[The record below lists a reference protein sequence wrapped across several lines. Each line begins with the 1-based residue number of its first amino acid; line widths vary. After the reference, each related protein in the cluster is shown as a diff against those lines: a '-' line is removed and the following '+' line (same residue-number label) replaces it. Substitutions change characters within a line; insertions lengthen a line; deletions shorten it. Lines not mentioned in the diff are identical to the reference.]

1 MIAYAL
7 IENEQSRTF
16 FEQLYY
22 QYRQHMYWIARQ
34 ILCDEYLAEDVTA
47 EAFIR
52 IAKKIDFIA
61 SLSEKQQRD
70 YIVVILRNL
79 AIDAYRKKRKSP
91 EILTEAPEVSPTDDT
106 LDEKIFGKVRYDDLV
121 VAISKLQ
128 NPYLDVL
135 KLRCLYQQSAEETAN
150 ILGISVNSVN
160 QRLFRAKAKLK
171 QILKEEQYFYETE

>member
-22 QYRQHMYWIARQ
+22 QYRQHMCWIARQ

-70 YIVVILRNL
+70 YIVVILRN
-79 AIDAYRKKRKSP
+79 S
-91 EILTEAPEVSPTDDT
+91 
-106 LDEKIFGKVRYDDLV
+106 F
-121 VAISKLQ
+121 SKLALHI
-128 NPYLDVL
+128 PSTYLL
-135 KLRCLYQQSAEETAN
+135 RRSIFRYLSGLRCIIQH
-150 ILGISVNSVN
+150 ISRKNT
-160 QRLFRAKAKLK
+160 LL
-171 QILKEEQYFYETE
+171 